1 MFNRKVLFLLYNYP
15 PELGTAPK
23 RNFQLSESLGE
34 AFDQKFIITC
44 YKSNRKQSGYI
55 KEIKPFDYRSIVRKY
70 SNSGYLSER
79 LKKNVLSRVL
89 IKLIN
94 TFPINLIFGE
104 GGGIY
109 LIESFY
115 FASKFVKQHKI
126 THVYS
131 SYRPVSDHFVAYML
145 KRRFPHLC
153 WIADFRDLPVE
164 PHYQQQYLPNLHKNI
179 YSYFFKKAKVALTV
193 SSGLANELNLYND
206 NIEVVMNGIEDD
218 YLFPKPVI
226 VSSFNIV
233 YTGSLFL
240 EERNPNPLFIALNN
254 LIKKGLVDSNLIK
267 IVYAGKDGQSWNQ
280 LTSQWQLN
288 EITINKDLISSEESR
303 ILQQEACINLL
314 LTMASDKLQ
323 GILTGKYIEYLKA
336 GSPILAIVKNQNDKF
351 LENELQEL
359 NAGISVSDQDES
371 ILTIENFILEKF
383 QNWTSCNKNEKSSLQ
398 KDIKIKYPADQ
409 ILKSLNHYL

>member
-1 MFNRKVLFLLYNYP
+1 
-15 PELGTAPK
+15 
-23 RNFQLSESLGE
+23 
-34 AFDQKFIITC
+34 
-44 YKSNRKQSGYI
+44 
-55 KEIKPFDYRSIVRKY
+55 
-70 SNSGYLSER
+70 
-79 LKKNVLSRVL
+79 
-89 IKLIN
+89 
-94 TFPINLIFGE
+94 
-104 GGGIY
+104 
-109 LIESFY
+109 
-115 FASKFVKQHKI
+115 
-126 THVYS
+126 
-131 SYRPVSDHFVAYML
+131 ML

-193 SSGLANELNLYND
+193 SAGLAKELNLYND

-314 LTMASDKLQ
+314 LTMASEKLQ

-359 NAGISVSDQDES
+359 KAGISVSDQDES
-371 ILTIENFILEKF
+371 LFNIENFILEKF
-383 QNWTSCNKNEKSSLQ
+383 QNWTSSNKNEKSSLQ
-398 KDIKIKYPADQ
+398 NVIKIKYPADQ

>member
-1 MFNRKVLFLLYNYP
+1 
-15 PELGTAPK
+15 
-23 RNFQLSESLGE
+23 
-34 AFDQKFIITC
+34 
-44 YKSNRKQSGYI
+44 
-55 KEIKPFDYRSIVRKY
+55 
-70 SNSGYLSER
+70 
-79 LKKNVLSRVL
+79 
-89 IKLIN
+89 
-94 TFPINLIFGE
+94 
-104 GGGIY
+104 
-109 LIESFY
+109 
-115 FASKFVKQHKI
+115 
-126 THVYS
+126 
-131 SYRPVSDHFVAYML
+131 
-145 KRRFPHLC
+145 
-153 WIADFRDLPVE
+153 
-164 PHYQQQYLPNLHKNI
+164 
-179 YSYFFKKAKVALTV
+179 
-193 SSGLANELNLYND
+193 
-206 NIEVVMNGIEDD
+206 MNGIEDD

-314 LTMASDKLQ
+314 LTMASEKLQ
-323 GILTGKYIEYLKA
+323 GVLTGKYIEYLKA

-359 NAGISVSDQDES
+359 KAGISVSDQDES
-371 ILTIENFILEKF
+371 ILNIENFILEKF
-383 QNWTSCNKNEKSSLQ
+383 QNWTSSNKNEKSSLQ
-398 KDIKIKYPADQ
+398 NVIKIKYPADQ

>member
-1 MFNRKVLFLLYNYP
+1 
-15 PELGTAPK
+15 
-23 RNFQLSESLGE
+23 
-34 AFDQKFIITC
+34 
-44 YKSNRKQSGYI
+44 
-55 KEIKPFDYRSIVRKY
+55 
-70 SNSGYLSER
+70 
-79 LKKNVLSRVL
+79 
-89 IKLIN
+89 
-94 TFPINLIFGE
+94 
-104 GGGIY
+104 
-109 LIESFY
+109 
-115 FASKFVKQHKI
+115 
-126 THVYS
+126 
-131 SYRPVSDHFVAYML
+131 ML

-206 NIEVVMNGIEDD
+206 NIEVVMNGIEDE
-218 YLFPKPVI
+218 YLFPKSVK

-314 LTMASDKLQ
+314 LTMASEKLQ

-359 NAGISVSDQDES
+359 KAGISVSDQDES
-371 ILTIENFILEKF
+371 LFNIENFILEKF
-383 QNWTSCNKNEKSSLQ
+383 QNWTSSNKNEKSSLQ
-398 KDIKIKYPADQ
+398 NVIKIKYPADQ